1 MFIYLYLYL
10 ITIFSLPTTWDIVG
24 ISLSVVWGTTSVYG
38 LIVRTRMQ
46 RRKNSESSTVTF
58 FIWVLIKAVKVCKEM
73 ELMWNDNL
81 WMRVQNRAYKT
92 VATSWV
98 TNKQHERFNAIVQ
111 RIMLKLLFPLRTRKQ
126 TN

>member
-1 MFIYLYLYL
+1 MVLYLYLYL

-24 ISLSVVWGTTSVYG
+24 IPLSVVWGTTSVYG

-58 FIWVLIKAVKVCKEM
+58 FIWVLIKVVKVCKEM

-81 WMRVQNRAYKT
+81 WM
-92 VATSWV
+92 
-98 TNKQHERFNAIVQ
+98 
-111 RIMLKLLFPLRTRKQ
+111 
-126 TN
+126 